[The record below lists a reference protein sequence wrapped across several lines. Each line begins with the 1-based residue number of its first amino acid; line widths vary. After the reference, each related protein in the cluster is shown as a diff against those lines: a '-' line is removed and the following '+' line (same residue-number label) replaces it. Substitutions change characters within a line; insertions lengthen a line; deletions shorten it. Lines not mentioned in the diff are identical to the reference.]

1 MNLFN
6 DKKIKYNIKDNNDN
20 KNNKRNKK
28 WERFGLID

>member
-6 DKKIKYNIKDNNDN
+6 DKNIKYKIKDNNDN